1 MAKRW
6 VLALATAMVII
17 GSSGVGFAAFSASDV
32 VHGSA
37 TAVSVDLQITRE
49 VSGGCTL
56 NSGGAAPGT
65 VEFSD
70 LNAAA
75 TEVSLTVANMTLNTY
90 CAAAIVLTNTG
101 PEAVSLT
108 SGILFLGQNGVC
120 GPGQIDCYDVFTLS
134 GIQASG
140 LDCIA
145 GSPTCGYSEEISV
158 NFATLQPGQSFVET
172 IGMTIPAGS
181 DSSTPSSCAFD
192 LVYEA
197 NAV

>member
-49 VSGGCTL
+49 VSGGCTF

-70 LNAAA
+70 LNA
-75 TEVSLTVANMTLNTY
+75 
-90 CAAAIVLTNTG
+90 
-101 PEAVSLT
+101 
-108 SGILFLGQNGVC
+108 
-120 GPGQIDCYDVFTLS
+120 
-134 GIQASG
+134 
-140 LDCIA
+140 
-145 GSPTCGYSEEISV
+145 
-158 NFATLQPGQSFVET
+158 
-172 IGMTIPAGS
+172 
-181 DSSTPSSCAFD
+181 
-192 LVYEA
+192 
-197 NAV
+197 